1 MSLLSFFRKEAESRL
16 QVVYYRYFV
25 EYRRRKV
32 SNETL
37 KKRLQIMG
45 VPLIPISKQQKEQ
58 IRLRYGRFIHNYR
71 WFDYYNTVYKTN
83 HPEKDYDVT
92 KVVPGVFFYPY
103 VDALFA
109 HPKEA
114 LTLSDKNLTDLLF
127 ADVCRPKTIIRYCG
141 GFFMDASYSVIT
153 QEEAFNL
160 CIQEKH
166 VVIKPAHLSGAG
178 RGIVFWNYESEGIG
192 ILERLFSSSKNYVVQ
207 EVATQHRKMNSLY
220 AGSINTIRI
229 ESFIWNNE
237 VIILSSAVRM
247 GANGSKIDNLSDG
260 GGMSCGVDLKTGQ
273 LSSKAYDYYHLN
285 ITYKKHPQGCCF
297 EGFIIPSWDKCVHL
311 VKRVAPRFARVSRLI
326 AWDIAI
332 REDGEPM
339 LIECN
344 MMDSGCEILQLNN
357 GPLFGELTD
366 EIVSLAKAKRRN
378 KF

>member
-192 ILERLFSSSKNYVVQ
+192 ILERLFSSSKNF
-207 EVATQHRKMNSLY
+207 R
-220 AGSINTIRI
+220 R
-229 ESFIWNNE
+229 
-237 VIILSSAVRM
+237 
-247 GANGSKIDNLSDG
+247 
-260 GGMSCGVDLKTGQ
+260 GQ
-273 LSSKAYDYYHLN
+273 LRSSPFFHAPEFVRISSK
-285 ITYKKHPQGCCF
+285 
-297 EGFIIPSWDKCVHL
+297 
-311 VKRVAPRFARVSRLI
+311 
-326 AWDIAI
+326 
-332 REDGEPM
+332 
-339 LIECN
+339 
-344 MMDSGCEILQLNN
+344 
-357 GPLFGELTD
+357 
-366 EIVSLAKAKRRN
+366 
-378 KF
+378 